1 MSRSYRD
8 LFVSAADG
16 LRLYARDYGPET
28 GGALP
33 VICLSG
39 LARNSE
45 DFHEL
50 ADALSRDP
58 SKPRRVLSLDYRGR
72 GRSDWDPDW
81 HHYDIKVELDDCLH
95 VLAAVGIEKAIVVG
109 TSRGGLIAMALCA
122 AHPELIAGVVMN
134 DVGPVLDL
142 KGLLRIRSYV
152 GKLPTPQTMQ
162 EGAQILQRMSGEQF
176 PDFTEEQWWRMARGT
191 WREADEGL
199 VLSYDANLMKTLEA
213 LDLRTPPPDLWPLFD
228 NLKSVPVLV
237 IRGANSDLLSDETR
251 RLMGERHPGLTA
263 ITVPGQGHTPS
274 LDGHLVQAIR
284 DFVARIEDRT

>member
-28 GGALP
+28 GDALP

-191 WREADEGL
+191 WRETDEGL

-213 LDLRTPPPDLWPLFD
+213 LDLADAPSRSVAPLRQ
-228 NLKSVPVLV
+228 SE
-237 IRGANSDLLSDETR
+237 IRPGS
-251 RLMGERHPGLTA
+251 RHPGRQFRPA
-263 ITVPGQGHTPS
+263 VRRDAAAHGRASSGSYGHHGARPGTRPFPRWPS
-274 LDGHLVQAIR
+274 RSGYPRFCRQD
-284 DFVARIEDRT
+284 